1 MTHKRDP
8 HAIEHLAQQ
17 LRQLAHNL
25 WWVWN
30 PDAQLIFKELS
41 PLVWERSNHNAIE
54 VFRHISDQELCARLQ
69 EPDFARIV
77 KHVIAEFTA
86 YMGEKK
92 TWASEY
98 LPQFTQPVA
107 YFSAEYG
114 IHESIP
120 IYSGGLGILSG
131 DHIKSASDLGLP
143 FVGIGLFYRHG
154 YFQQRIGP
162 DGWQQELYPMNDPEH
177 LPMELVERPEGGRLL
192 NSVEIGHSIV
202 YFQTWKI
209 QVGRATLYLLDTNLP
224 ENDLHFQTL
233 TAHVYGGDIDTRIGQ
248 EIVLGIGGVRLLR
261 SLGIQPSVYHMNE
274 GHSAFLVLELLREEL
289 KLQPTLEAAERE
301 VRSRCIFTT
310 HTPVPAGHDRFSS
323 ELMHHALGK
332 FWSTTGLSHEQ
343 LMSYGQVEAGNPN
356 EQFTMTVLALKMSRS
371 SNGVSALHGKVSRK
385 MWKHLYRVEDEAEV
399 PIGSV
404 TNGVHTPSWATMRA
418 HDFWNKRLGIDWT
431 DKLVNPKFW
440 AKIEDDSMATDEEL
454 WALRYTL
461 RRELIEFIRAR
472 FREQHAGGEGPA
484 IDQLLSPDALTICF
498 ARRFATY
505 KRAPLF
511 FRHLETMIPVLT
523 NPERPVQLVYAGK
536 AHPRDNEGKRFIQ
549 RIIEFTRHPQLYGRV
564 VFIENY
570 DINVARHMVAGADVW
585 LNTPR
590 RPLEASGTSG
600 MKVCIHGGL
609 NFSILDGWW
618 CEGYD
623 GENGFVIG
631 ADFEE
636 GTPEEQDERDFQYL
650 YRTLTEEVIP
660 EFYDRDEYGIPR
672 AWIRRIR
679 RMMKTL
685 VPVFNTDRM
694 VAEYAFKYYAFPS
707 GPQRSD

>member
-1 MTHKRDP
+1 MAHKRDP
-8 HAIEHLAQQ
+8 HAVEHLALQ
-17 LRQLAHNL
+17 LRQLARNL

-41 PLVWERSNHNAIE
+41 PLVWERSNHNAVE
-54 VFRHISDQELCARLQ
+54 VFRQMTDQELCARLQ

-77 KHVIAEFTA
+77 RHVIAEFTA
-86 YMGEKK
+86 YMDEKK
-92 TWASEY
+92 TWSSEF
-98 LPQFTQPVA
+98 LPHFTQPVA

-114 IHESIP
+114 LHESLP

-143 FVGIGLFYRHG
+143 FIGIGLFYRHG

-162 DGWQQELYPMNDPEH
+162 DGWQQESYPQNDPER
-177 LPMELVERPEGGRLL
+177 LPLELVERPEGGRLL

-202 YFQTWKI
+202 YFQAWKVQI
-209 QVGRATLYLLDTNLP
+209 GRVPLYLLDTNLP
-224 ENDLHFQTL
+224 ENDVHFQSL

-248 EIVLGIGGVRLLR
+248 EIILGIGGVRLLR
-261 SLGIQPSVYHMNE
+261 SLGVQPSVFHMNE

-289 KLQPTLEAAERE
+289 KESRTVEEAERR

-323 ELMHHALGK
+323 ELMRHALGK
-332 FWSTTGLSHEQ
+332 FWSSTGLSHEK
-343 LMSYGQVEAGNPN
+343 LMAYGQVEPGNPD
-356 EQFTMTVLALKMSRS
+356 EQFTMTVLALRMSRAA
-371 SNGVSALHGKVSRK
+371 NGVSELHGRVSRE
-385 MWKHLYRVEDEAEV
+385 MWKQLYRADDAANV
-399 PIGSV
+399 PIGSI
-404 TNGVHTPSWATMRA
+404 TNGIHTPSWATMRA

-440 AKIEDDSMATDEEL
+440 AKIENGNMATDEEL
-454 WALRYTL
+454 WALRYAL
-461 RRELIEFIRAR
+461 RRELVEFVRAR
-472 FREQHAGGEGPA
+472 FGDPYASGERPSGE
-484 IDQLLSPDALTICF
+484 QLLSPDVLTICF

-505 KRAPLF
+505 KRAPLL
-511 FRHLETMIPVLT
+511 FRHLDLMIPLLT
-523 NPERPVQLVYAGK
+523 DPQRPVQVIYAGK
-536 AHPRDNEGKRFIQ
+536 AHPRDNEGKRFLQ
-549 RIIEFTRHPQLYGRV
+549 QIIELTRHPQLFGRV

-609 NFSILDGWW
+609 NLSILDGWW
-618 CEGYD
+618 CEGFD
-623 GENGFVIG
+623 GENGFAIG
-631 ADFEE
+631 ADFAE

-650 YRTLTEEVIP
+650 YRTLAEEVIP

-685 VPVFNTDRM
+685 VPVYNTDRM
-694 VAEYAFKYYAFPS
+694 VAEYAFKYYAFPLNS
-707 GPQRSD
+707 RHD